1 MQGRIVVGR
10 ALPFQLNDEFCTVC
24 GAAKNTPC
32 IRQGGE
38 GRGNRRETHRAEA
51 DRRKIP
57 WPPSREQARRLGRGS
72 RRPR

>member
-1 MQGRIVVGR
+1 MQGRIVVGQTR
-10 ALPFQLNDEFCTVC
+10 PFQRNDEFCTVC

-57 WPPSREQARRLGRGS
+57 WPPSREQRRRFGREGRRLR
-72 RRPR
+72 